1 MYILSACP
9 LNILK
14 ICHAPNVC
22 FQNPAGNNMIMPNV
36 SEVCFVYCI
45 GDNCSSPDCRNNPD
59 NTPFRINNTVNGTT
73 YTVNISLG
81 NDFGQSGQATALFG
95 ECIKQFLLRKYCV
108 YIQWIVR

>member
-1 MYILSACP
+1 
-9 LNILK
+9 
-14 ICHAPNVC
+14 
-22 FQNPAGNNMIMPNV
+22 MPNV

-81 NDFGQSGQATALFG
+81 NDFGQSGQTTALYG
-95 ECIKQFLLRKYCV
+95 ECIKQFLLQKYCV
-108 YIQWIVR
+108 LFSRLIVEPFDNHEHNKYVRSQ